1 MFAPL
6 GSDKQACCPGMAQN
20 QQEGS
25 NTEKEAPTDLS
36 GPQIIAVMDQMA
48 VMEASWHAGHSLAQ
62 TVYTCHYLLHQE
74 RYADA

>member
-1 MFAPL
+1 MQHIVF
-6 GSDKQACCPGMAQN
+6 CCPGMAQN

-25 NTEKEAPTDLS
+25 NVETEAPTDLS
-36 GPQIIAVMDQMA
+36 GPQVIAVMDQLA

-74 RYADA
+74 R